1 MVKQKFY
8 SLEPI
13 MKQAPNAYYYVI
25 FGGRSTGKSYA
36 SYKRAIETYSK
47 TGKQSAII
55 RRWNE
60 DFTGKR
66 GAQMFDALVSNG
78 EVEKAT
84 GGKWTGIYY
93 WSSRWFFCRYDED
106 GKRITDERPF
116 CYGFS
121 ISSMEHDKSTS
132 FPDVVNIIFDE
143 FVTRGAYLPDEFVLY
158 MNCLSSIVRNRTD
171 VKIFM
176 LGNTV
181 NKYCPYFKEM
191 GLTHAR
197 DMKPG
202 TIDIYNYGDSGLQ
215 VAVEF
220 TGTNKGGK
228 ASDRYFAFDNPR
240 LSMITGE
247 VWEIDI
253 YPHCPVKYLPKEILF
268 TYFIEFADNL
278 LQCEIVLHDNSYFT
292 FIHPKTTEL
301 KFPDKDLIYSTKF
314 DPRPNYRRKIT
325 KPTSDIEK
333 KIAYFYTT
341 DKIFYSDNETGEV
354 VRNYLLWCGKTA
366 I

>member
-1 MVKQKFY
+1 MAKQKFY
-8 SLEPI
+8 SLTPI
-13 MKQAPNAYYYVI
+13 LKQAPDAYYYVI
-25 FGGRSTGKSYA
+25 FGGRSTGKSYGTELYGLEQYA
-36 SYKRAIETYSK
+36 K
-47 TGKQSAII
+47 TGKQTAII
-55 RRWNE
+55 RRWSE

-66 GAQMFDALVSNG
+66 GQSMFDALVSNG
-78 EVEKAT
+78 EVTRIT

-93 WSSRWFFCRYDED
+93 WSSRWYLCKYED
-106 GKRITDERPF
+106 GKRITDPNPF

-132 FPDVVNIIFDE
+132 YPDVTTVIFDE
-143 FVTRGAYLPDEFVLY
+143 FLTRGAYLPDEFVLF
-158 MNCLSSIVRNRTD
+158 MNCLSSIIRNRTD

-191 GLTHAR
+191 GLSHIK
-197 DMKPG
+197 DMKAG
-202 TIDIYNYGDSGLQ
+202 SIDIYSYGDSGLQ

-220 TGTNKGGK
+220 TGTNKTGK

-247 VWEIDI
+247 AWEIDI
-253 YPHCPVKYLPKEILF
+253 YPHCPVKYIPKEVLF
-268 TYFIEFADNL
+268 TYFIEFADDI
-278 LQCEIVLHDNSYFT
+278 LQCEIVLHEQMYFT
-292 FIHPKTTEL
+292 FIHRKTTEL
-301 KFPDKDLIYSTKF
+301 KYPDSDLIYSTNY

-333 KIAYFYTT
+333 KIADFYVK
-341 DKIFYSDNETGEV
+341 DKIFYSDNEVGEI
-354 VRNYLLWCGKTA
+354 VRNYLIWCGKTA

>member
-1 MVKQKFY
+1 MSKQKFY

-13 MKQAPNAYYYVI
+13 MKQAPDAYYYVI
-25 FGGRSTGKSYA
+25 FGGRSSGKSY
-36 SYKRAIETYSK
+36 SVKKLGIETYAK
-47 TGKQSAII
+47 TGKQTAII
-55 RRWNE
+55 RRWSE

-66 GAQMFDALVSNG
+66 GQSMFDDLVSNG
-78 EVEKAT
+78 EITKAT
-84 GGKWTGIYY
+84 NGKWTGVYY
-93 WSSRWFFCRYDED
+93 FGSRWFFCRYED

-121 ISSMEHDKSTS
+121 ISSMEHDKSVS
-132 FPDVVNIIFDE
+132 YPDVVNVVFDE
-143 FVTRGAYLPDEFVLY
+143 FLTRGAYLPDEFVLF
-158 MNCLSSIVRNRTD
+158 MNCLSTIIRNRKD

-191 GLTHAR
+191 GLSHVK
-197 DMKPG
+197 DMKSG
-202 TIDIYNYGDSGLQ
+202 SIDVYTYGDSPLK

-253 YPHCPVKYLPKEILF
+253 YPHCPCKYLPKEILY
-268 TYFIEFADNL
+268 TYFIEFSEEL
-278 LQCEIVLHDNSYFT
+278 LQCEIILHDDLYFT
-292 FIHPKTTEL
+292 FIHRKTTEI
-301 KFPDKDLIYSTKF
+301 KKPKTDLIYTTNYCA
-314 DPRPNYRRKIT
+314 RPNYRRKIT
-325 KPTSDIEK
+325 RPTNEIEK
-333 KIAYFYTT
+333 KICSFYLT
-341 DKIFYSDNETGEV
+341 DKVFYSDNEVGEI
-354 VRNYLLWCGKTA
+354 VRNYLLWCNKTA
-366 I
+366 

>member
-1 MVKQKFY
+1 MAKQKFY
-8 SLEPI
+8 SLAPI
-13 MKQAPNAYYYVI
+13 LKQAPDAYYYVI
-25 FGGRSTGKSYA
+25 FGGRSTGKSYSSELYGLEQYA
-36 SYKRAIETYSK
+36 K
-47 TGKQSAII
+47 TGKQTAII
-55 RRWNE
+55 RRWSE

-66 GAQMFDALVSNG
+66 GQSMFDALVSNG
-78 EVEKAT
+78 EVARIT

-93 WSSRWFFCRYDED
+93 WSSRWYLCKYED
-106 GKRITDERPF
+106 GKRITDPNPF

-132 FPDVVNIIFDE
+132 YPDVTTVIFDE
-143 FVTRGAYLPDEFVLY
+143 FLTRGAYLPDEFVLF
-158 MNCLSSIVRNRTD
+158 MNCLSSIIRNRTD

-191 GLTHAR
+191 GLSHIK
-197 DMKPG
+197 DMKAG
-202 TIDIYNYGDSGLQ
+202 SIDIYSYGDSGLQ

-220 TGTNKGGK
+220 TGTNKTGK

-247 VWEIDI
+247 AWEIDI
-253 YPHCPVKYLPKEILF
+253 YPHCPVKYIPKEVLF
-268 TYFIEFADNL
+268 TYFIEFADDI
-278 LQCEIVLHDNSYFT
+278 LQCEIVLHEQMYFT
-292 FIHPKTTEL
+292 FIHRKTTEL
-301 KFPDKDLIYSTKF
+301 KYPDSDLIYSTNY

-333 KIAYFYTT
+333 KIADFYVK
-341 DKIFYSDNETGEV
+341 DKIFYSDNEVGEI
-354 VRNYLLWCGKTA
+354 VRNYLIWCGKTA